1 MISYWDWQYLAMF
14 RVDVEWRTCT
24 QKANQHSWH
33 FVQACDIKS
42 KSKASSS
49 VIQEG
54 WEWIRGAEPGYNDIY
69 IYTRFWSLD
78 IIFKNLQNG
87 YGPGAWV
94 NNCQTIR
101 SGGSISTGH
110 EYWIVLNHMT
120 DYAAFGGFSKPQVLD
135 IFAGRRCP
143 KFPLVKFLQTWVE
156 TSHILESWRYMIS
169 MLIPSQPLTFKDTL
183 ALDALVAPRMTSC
196 DPELGLGHG
205 FVGALAMI
213 YTMYIVRWSS
223 IQGKSI
229 RTRPWWG
236 G

>member
-1 MISYWDWQYLAMF
+1 MSNGVPVPKKQTSIAGISFKL
-14 RVDVEWRTCT
+14 V
-24 QKANQHSWH
+24 
-33 FVQACDIKS
+33 I
-42 KSKASSS
+42 SKAKVKRQAVSSKKVGNGS
-49 VIQEG
+49 EG
-54 WEWIRGAEPGYNDIY
+54 QNLDIMIYIY

-78 IIFKNLQNG
+78 IIFENLQNG

-169 MLIPSQPLTFKDTL
+169 MLIPSQPLTFKDTM